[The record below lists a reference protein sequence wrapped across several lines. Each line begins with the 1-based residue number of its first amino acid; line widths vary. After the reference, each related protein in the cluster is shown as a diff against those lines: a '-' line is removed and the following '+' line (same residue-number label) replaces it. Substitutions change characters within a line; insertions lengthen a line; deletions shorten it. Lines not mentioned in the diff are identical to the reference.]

1 MRSRKSPRQPRHP
14 RLWICSPEDFR
25 ELRLSC
31 FLSREACAELL
42 GVAVATIR
50 SWETGRSRVHWA
62 CVRLLRFYRHGD
74 LGAIHEEWS
83 GWKLTPAG
91 LFAPDGRR
99 FEERRMRLWWNTAE
113 QARLWRK
120 QYEAGTQLQLFD

>member
-1 MRSRKSPRQPRHP
+1 MSHGKPPKSPRHP
-14 RLWICSPEDFR
+14 RLWNDSPEAFL
-25 ELRLSC
+25 ELRRSC
-31 FLSREACAELL
+31 FLDREACAELL
-42 GVAVATIR
+42 GVAVDTIR
-50 SWETGRSRVHWA
+50 SWETGRSRAHWA
-62 CVRLLRFYRHGD
+62 CVRLLRFYRLGD

-113 QARLWRK
+113 QARFWRK
-120 QYEAGTQLQLFD
+120 QYAAGTQLRLFD